1 MMILLKFDSEDAIRK
16 TGRYVEVFNTY
27 MAVHYGAFW
36 AGEVISFCWNFLP
49 CFTMSVDHCLGFGG
63 GSFFTWED

>member
-36 AGEVISFCWNFLP
+36 AGEVISFC
-49 CFTMSVDHCLGFGG
+49 
-63 GSFFTWED
+63 